1 MYESQTALA
10 DALGVLGIADHIS
23 ADGCDLIESLLGQPL
38 AVSCA
43 MVADEVYA
51 WQLRQRLAITS
62 KAARIL
68 KEQGIAPRL
77 LQKGFMLPFLDAAG
91 NVDDPDLQPLWARL
105 LASAVGCDYLQHPM
119 LIETLRKM
127 SRDDVDAFR
136 ELAQPPAGSRVAS
149 FGSPGDDARSQRE
162 LAYARLHSLGLLT
175 PWVDPRT
182 QQPLPTQGR
191 DSSCKVEDELLGISR
206 FGWQFVVAVM
216 PEATA
221 PMFRCDPF
229 DSLIRAI

>member
-10 DALGVLGIADHIS
+10 DTLGALGIVGHNS
-23 ADGCDLIESLLGQPL
+23 ASGSDLIELLLGQPM
-38 AVSCA
+38 AVSGA

-51 WQLRQRLAITS
+51 WQLRQRLAVAG
-62 KAARIL
+62 KAVRIL

-77 LQKGFMLPFLDAAG
+77 LSKGFVLPFLEAAG
-91 NVDDPDLQPLWARL
+91 NVDDPELQSLWARL

-127 SRDDVDAFR
+127 SRDDADAFR
-136 ELAQPPAGSRVAS
+136 ELARPPAGSRVVS
-149 FGSPGDDARSQRE
+149 FGTPGDESRSQRE
-162 LAYARLHSLGLLT
+162 LAYGRLYSLGLLS

-182 QQPLPTQGR
+182 AKPLPTQGADPSCTV
-191 DSSCKVEDELLGISR
+191 DSELFGISR
-206 FGWQFVVAVM
+206 FGWQFMVAVM

-221 PMFRCDPF
+221 PLFHCDPF
-229 DSLIRAI
+229 ESLARAI